1 MTIVGSGDYRY
12 ERVPSWPKLPK
23 YWSLGQ
29 PSDAA
34 VNSKGEIFVVSR
46 GDHPVSIWTADGDF
60 LGSWGEGIFSA
71 TPHGIYIGPDDHVW
85 IVDRDHHVAMEFT
98 LEGKPLRTLGQKLS
112 PSPTCTGKV
121 VRARPFNMPTNL
133 AIARNGD
140 IFVADGYGNSKVHR
154 FSADGRLILSWGRQG
169 VGPGEFALVHNVW
182 IDSRDRVLVCDD
194 ENDRLQI
201 FDQNGNFIEQWK
213 LANPSGLC
221 VRDDVVYIAEIQP
234 FPEESGGPGRGSV
247 ALFTLE
253 GQLITRW
260 IGTEGEARD
269 ALLGPHDLCVDENGN
284 IYVCEA
290 RAHRISK
297 FRKLS

>member
-1 MTIVGSGDYRY
+1 MNGCHL
-12 ERVPSWPKLPK
+12 WPKLPK

-34 VNSKGEIFVVSR
+34 VNSAGEIFVVSR
-46 GDHPVSIWTADGDF
+46 GDHPVSIWTLEGDF

-71 TPHGIYIGPDDHVW
+71 MPHGIYIGRDDNVW

-98 LEGKPLRTLGQKLS
+98 PEGKPLRTLGQKLS

-154 FSADGRLILSWGRQG
+154 FGADGRLTLSWGRQG
-169 VGPGEFALVHNVW
+169 DGPGEFALVHNVW
-182 IDSRDRVLVCDD
+182 IDSRDRVLICDD

-201 FDQNGNFIEQWK
+201 FDQEEISLSSDIRQSERTVRAWRRCLHRSIATVSRGLWRAGARERRDLYSRRPTPYAVGRHGGRDSRRAAGSARSLRRQGWK
-213 LANPSGLC
+213 HLC
-221 VRDDVVYIAEIQP
+221 LRSAGA
-234 FPEESGGPGRGSV
+234 S
-247 ALFTLE
+247 
-253 GQLITRW
+253 
-260 IGTEGEARD
+260 
-269 ALLGPHDLCVDENGN
+269 DL
-284 IYVCEA
+284 
-290 RAHRISK
+290 
-297 FRKLS
+297 